1 MNSNKRGSVPLADE
15 TTVAPKYAR
24 ERINMITR
32 TLSVFAAG
40 IIILTSFS
48 IDVAGQQPVSTADRA
63 AVNKIVDTWPNRPKL
78 GAQQMLA
85 KYGAPQ
91 EVTFEK
97 LVWHNQGPYKRIDV
111 TKMEHN
117 HDFPK
122 PHMDY
127 LEHTIA
133 YRVPADKA
141 AALAAFD
148 GSLTFDRTRGE
159 MSARC
164 DLEGHN
170 VLTLN
175 LANDIVMGKKSAE
188 EARKAFGQIVVDDA
202 LGKYPPYI
210 TALQFQPKKD
220 DVMFADKTV
229 IPGSPERPMGDPQSR
244 SKSKEGSGD
253 GEILGFLAAVNENEI
268 VAALEAGNKKLS
280 PEVSDFAKML
290 HKEHGKNLEDT
301 LKLGQKINV
310 TPMETGAV
318 DKLRVK
324 GAGELAILAPLDR
337 EKFASAYIEAM
348 IKGHVEV
355 LGMIDTK
362 LLKNAANADLK
373 KHLTETRGHVA
384 NHLEA
389 ARKLQAGMRTRN

>member
-1 MNSNKRGSVPLADE
+1 MN
-15 TTVAPKYAR
+15 
-24 ERINMITR
+24 TR
-32 TLSVFAAG
+32 KLSAFAAG
-40 IIILTSFS
+40 VLAVISFS
-48 IDVAGQQPVSTADRA
+48 VDAAGQQPAATADHA
-63 AVNKIVDTWPNRPKL
+63 AVNNIIGAWPNRPKL

-91 EVTFEK
+91 EVTSEK
-97 LVWHNQGPYKRIDV
+97 LVWHNQGPYKRITV
-111 TKMEHN
+111 TKMEHH

-127 LEHTIA
+127 MEHTIA
-133 YRVPADKA
+133 YRVPVEKAD
-141 AALAAFD
+141 ALTAYD

-170 VLTLN
+170 ILTLN

-188 EARKAFGQIVVDDA
+188 EARKAFGQNVVDDA
-202 LGKYPPYI
+202 MGKYPPYT

-220 DVMFADKTV
+220 DVMFADKPV
-229 IPGSPERPMGDPQSR
+229 IPGSPERPAGDAQSR
-244 SKSKEGSGD
+244 SRASEGSSD
-253 GEILGFLAAVNENEI
+253 GEVLGFLAAVNDNEI
-268 VAALEAGNKKLS
+268 VAALEAGKKKLN
-280 PEVSDFAKML
+280 PQVADYAKML
-290 HKEHGKNLEDT
+290 HKEHGMNLDQT

-310 TPMETGAV
+310 TPMETTAV

-324 GAGELAILAPLDR
+324 GAGELAALAPLDG
-337 EKFASAYIEAM
+337 EKFASAYLETM
-348 IKGHVEV
+348 INGHTEV
-355 LGMIDTK
+355 LGMIDNQ
-362 LLKNAANADLK
+362 LLKNAENADLK

-389 ARKLQAGMRTRN
+389 AKKLQAGMGSQN